1 MRFNLFVL
9 STWAGPEGFSPKT
22 KRISTAIRA
31 DFVHAKYNNN
41 CLSKKNTRPL
51 NQSENRNCGKN
62 TYFSPMNQSQGKFQD
77 IYNQYHILVYNVA
90 LHYLQNLEDAEE
102 ITQDVFVKVHQSLD
116 KFDAKSA
123 LKTWI
128 YRITI
133 NQCLDYLKHKKS
145 KKRFFIFGN
154 KSHNESD
161 YLNAAHFEHP
171 GILLENK
178 EKAAILYGVI
188 NELPENQKT
197 AFILSKIDGLTNPE
211 VCEIMQLSLS
221 SVESLLFRAKTA
233 LREKLSKKFEEHRKK
248 K

>member
-1 MRFNLFVL
+1 MKN
-9 STWAGPEGFSPKT
+9 AQ
-22 KRISTAIRA
+22 A
-31 DFVHAKYNNN
+31 DFQN
-41 CLSKKNTRPL
+41 
-51 NQSENRNCGKN
+51 
-62 TYFSPMNQSQGKFQD
+62 

-90 LHYLQNLEDAEE
+90 LHYVQHIEDAEE
-102 ITQDVFVKVHQSLD
+102 ITQDVFIKVYQSLE
-116 KFDAKSA
+116 KFDQKSA

-133 NQCLDYLKHKKS
+133 NQSLDFIKHKKS

-154 KSHNESD
+154 KSQHEND

-197 AFILSKIDGLTNPE
+197 AFILSKIDGLSNPE
-211 VCEIMQLSLS
+211 ISEIMQLSIS
-221 SVESLLFRAKTA
+221 SVESLSFRAKTT
-233 LREKLSKKFEEHRKK
+233 LKEKLSKKFEEHRKK